1 MARCLECLEAET
13 PSFERG
19 LDDLEAVALP
29 QLAVAGDVIRVGV
42 RRQQV
47 RDRQAVPFD
56 SVVERLER
64 RTRVDE
70 DRRAALFVGD
80 EIGVREPAWMH
91 ASLDEHRR

>member
-1 MARCLECLEAET
+1 MAGCLECLEAET
-13 PSFERG
+13 AGFEG
-19 LDDLEAVALP
+19 ALDDLEAVALA
-29 QLAVAGDVIRVGV
+29 QLTVAGDVIRVGV

-47 RDRQAVPFD
+47 CDRQAVPLD

-70 DRRAALFVGD
+70 DRRAALFVSD
-80 EIGVREPAWMH
+80 EIRVREPAWMH